1 MVGMGQNCL
10 QLGQQYKAGRSL
22 LQSPSGLAEVQS
34 GIPFTRQ
41 GNTLMPQAYSEL
53 DPSPRLLLGPG
64 PSSAHPRVLRAMSTP
79 LLGYLDPE
87 FLKMLDETQD
97 LLRYVFQTSNELTL
111 PVSGTGM
118 AGMETVLSNLL
129 ETGERALVCAAG
141 FFGDRLEEVALR
153 HGAEV
158 TKIEKPWGEVFTPE
172 EIDAALRTAQ
182 RSAKVVALVHAETS
196 TGALQPMD
204 TVTSLGGA
212 PVKLDK
218 WGVDAAYSGTQK
230 CLGCP
235 PGLAPVSLSERAREM
250 IRNRKRKPAAW
261 YFDLE
266 LLAKYWGKERVYHH
280 TVSATLVYA
289 LREGLRLVADE
300 GLEARWARHRANAE
314 YFCAGLAEL
323 DLVPFVA
330 PDHRLST
337 LVTVRV
343 PAGVDEAQV
352 RTRLRTEYGI
362 EIGAGL
368 GPLKGKVWRVGLMG
382 DASRHDNR
390 TLVAGAVRE

>member
-1 MVGMGQNCL
+1 
-10 QLGQQYKAGRSL
+10 
-22 LQSPSGLAEVQS
+22 
-34 GIPFTRQ
+34 
-41 GNTLMPQAYSEL
+41 MPQAYSEL

-97 LLRYVFQTSNELTL
+97 LLRYVFQTGNELTL

-118 AGMETVLSNLL
+118 AGMEAVLSNLL
-129 ETGERALVCAAG
+129 EPGERALVCAAG

-196 TGALQPMD
+196 TGALQPMEGIAEAAHRYGALLVMD

-250 IRNRKRKPAAW
+250 IRNRKRKPDAW

-314 YFCAGLAEL
+314 YLWEGLQEL
-323 DLVPFVA
+323 DLTPFVPPA
-330 PDHRLST
+330 HRLPT
-337 LVTVRV
+337 LTTVRV
-343 PAGVDEAQV
+343 PAGVDEASV
-352 RTRLRTEYGI
+352 RTRLREDYGI

-368 GPLKGKVWRVGLMG
+368 GPLKGQVWRVGLMG
-382 DASRHDNR
+382 YSSRKENVM
-390 TLVAGAVRE
+390 LLLGALKEILK